1 MAKKTFAAD
10 LTFKTY
16 HQKSNKIINLDRE
29 NLLNW
34 KRYVQIS

>member
-1 MAKKTFAAD
+1 MAKNTFAAN

-16 HQKSNKIINLDRE
+16 HQKSNKIII
-29 NLLNW
+29 NW